1 MANVARIAGVEF
13 GMATAKLLEGTL
25 AAPATEVA
33 ADLAA
38 LRSGAHTAESLL
50 AHCLDGADEADQA
63 TWEDYVDTVVA
74 AAATRVG
81 LFFIA
86 PETEPTDAFAAG
98 WDGNKFATEAEATS
112 AIVALADATETSRE
126 YWTVSQY

>member
-1 MANVARIAGVEF
+1 MATIVQIAGVKFEA
-13 GMATAKLLEGTL
+13 ATAKLLEATL

-38 LRSGAHTAESLL
+38 LRCGTHTAESLL
-50 AHCLDGADEADQA
+50 AHCLDGADEADA
-63 TWEDYVDTVVA
+63 STWEDYVVTVAA

-86 PETEPTDAFAAG
+86 PESDPTDAFAAG
-98 WDGNKFATEAEATS
+98 WDGNKFAAEAEATN
-112 AIVALADATETSRE
+112 AITELADATETSRE